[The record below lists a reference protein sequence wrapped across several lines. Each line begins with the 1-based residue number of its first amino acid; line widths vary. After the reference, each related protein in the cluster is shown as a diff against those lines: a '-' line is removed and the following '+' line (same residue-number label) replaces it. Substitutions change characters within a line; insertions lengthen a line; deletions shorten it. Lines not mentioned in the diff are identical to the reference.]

1 MAATLK
7 DFLEECHTLGL
18 VRLIVTSDA
27 GVLEA
32 RVNIE
37 KLFYAELP
45 KGKYANMHSEHIEF
59 HLNMDKI
66 TDVRFETGEAKRGN
80 FTTYAIRFLDADDKA
95 QMSAFLQWGKP
106 GEYAEGQVDAWSAL
120 KAKFGE
126 TWKPEPVESV

>member
-1 MAATLK
+1 
-7 DFLEECHTLGL
+7 

-66 TDVRFETGEAKRGN
+66 TDVRFETAEAKRGN

-106 GEYAEGQVDAWSAL
+106 GEYAEGQIEAWSTL
-120 KAKFGE
+120 KDKYGE